1 LGQRRSGKFLQ
12 TGLDRGN
19 HIDPLQQ
26 IRRAAEADDAVNATI
41 NNATSQTR
49 IELFQTLSFRGSPN
63 GAEPGIQGFPEVQ
76 LHI

>member
-1 LGQRRSGKFLQ
+1 LQ
-12 TGLDRGN
+12 TGLDRAN

-26 IRRAAEADDAVNATI
+26 IRRAAEADDAVNAI
-41 NNATSQTR
+41 IDATSQTR

-63 GAEPGIQGFPEVQ
+63 GAEPGIQGFPDVR